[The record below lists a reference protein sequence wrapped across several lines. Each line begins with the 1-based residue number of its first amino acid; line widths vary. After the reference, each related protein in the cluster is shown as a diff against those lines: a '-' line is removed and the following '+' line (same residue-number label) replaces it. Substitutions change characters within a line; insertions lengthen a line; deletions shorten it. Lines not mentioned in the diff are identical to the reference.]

1 MSVDENTCN
10 QIGLKMC
17 LSSRDARAKCSFRVE
32 GVDERFPTECYVF
45 LTVLTKMS
53 SGFKDN

>member
-1 MSVDENTCN
+1 
-10 QIGLKMC
+10 MC
-17 LSSRDARAKCSFRVE
+17 LSSRDARGKCSFRVE
-32 GVDERFPTECYVF
+32 GVDERFPNECYVF